1 MVGMSSLAENSLKN
15 ELEFTELTQ
24 KQMTVLWTQR
34 LLELFELII
43 T

>member
-1 MVGMSSLAENSLKN
+1 MVGMSSLAENSLKS

-34 LLELFELII
+34 LLELFELIK

>member
-1 MVGMSSLAENSLKN
+1 MVGMSSLAENSLKS